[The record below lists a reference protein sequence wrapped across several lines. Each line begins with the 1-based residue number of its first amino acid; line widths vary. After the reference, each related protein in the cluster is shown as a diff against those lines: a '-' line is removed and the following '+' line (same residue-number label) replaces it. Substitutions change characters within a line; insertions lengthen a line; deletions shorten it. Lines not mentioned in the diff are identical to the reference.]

1 MASKN
6 LGRSGRAM
14 VCAWALMLGQPAL
27 AADAGQPGNGLTI
40 ALDQAWRLH
49 PQAAALADRAAAA
62 QATQELAGGLM
73 PEPGSVSIGSRN
85 DRANRNLGQQEYEV
99 ELAAPLW
106 LPGQKAAREAA
117 AASLVDEVVA
127 QRAALR
133 WELAG
138 DLREAWWQLAAAR
151 NARALTARRLDTA
164 RALAN
169 DVRRRHAA
177 GDLSRIDAN
186 LAQSEVLAADA
197 ELIEAEAA
205 LLQAE
210 QALQMLTGA
219 PLPTLI
225 DEEAPAS
232 QASAGALRTAPEV
245 HPQLAAAAALA
256 RSSRARVQVAAESP
270 RAAPELAL
278 RVVRERGDFAEPYS
292 SSVGVRLKIPFS
304 AGAQVRRENAVA
316 QADASQA
323 EAEMMRARSRVQL
336 AAERA
341 QRALLAAEQQFAM
354 ARERRALAAD
364 TLRLAEKAFTLG
376 ESDLATLLRIRA
388 AAFDAEAFY
397 DRQRVARAAA
407 ISRLNQALGAL
418 P

>member
-1 MASKN
+1 
-6 LGRSGRAM
+6 M
-14 VCAWALMLGQPAL
+14 VCALALALGQPGL
-27 AADAGQPGNGLTI
+27 AADAGQPARGLAL

-49 PQAAALADRAAAA
+49 PQAAALADRAVAA
-62 QATQELAGGLM
+62 QAAQDLAGSLM
-73 PEPGSVSIGSRN
+73 PEPGSVSIGSRS
-85 DRANRNLGQQEYEV
+85 DRAHRNLGAQEYEV

-117 AASLVDEVVA
+117 AASLIDEVAA

-138 DLREAWWQLAAAR
+138 ELREAWWNLAAAR
-151 NARALTARRLDTA
+151 NARSLAARRLDTA

-197 ELIEAEAA
+197 EVIEAEAA

-219 PLPTLI
+219 PAPTAI
-225 DEEAPAS
+225 DEEAPAL
-232 QASAGALRTAPEV
+232 QASPDTLRAAPEA

-256 RSSRARVQVAAESP
+256 RGSRARVQVAAQSP

-304 AGAQVRRENAVA
+304 AGAQVRHENAVA

-323 EAEMMRARSRVQL
+323 EAEMLRARSRVQL

-341 QRALLAAEQQFAM
+341 QRALVAAEQQLAM
-354 ARERRALAAD
+354 AGERRALAAD
-364 TLRLAEKAFTLG
+364 NLRLAEKAFALG

-388 AAFDAEAFY
+388 AAFDAEAFH

-407 ISRLNQALGAL
+407 TSRLNQALGAL